1 MLTEIPS
8 NLEIKEAVFN
18 LNKYGVSGLD
28 SCGAF
33 FFQYFWDIIHRDV
46 IMIVKK
52 LFISSWIM
60 PNYNSNTLILLPKV
74 PNVDFIELF
83 RSIALANLKFKIISK
98 VLAGRLSPI
107 FPSIISKEQKGF
119 VQGICVKDCIGLT
132 SEAVN
137 LMHKKSYELERC
149 IKNFIWSGD
158 LNKSKLAI
166 MAWSK
171 VCKKFDQGGLG
182 LRSISTLNEAF
193 NMKMAWDLLSSS
205 KNWAILLKARVLRD
219 DRPIK

>member
-1 MLTEIPS
+1 
-8 NLEIKEAVFN
+8 
-18 LNKYGVSGLD
+18 
-28 SCGAF
+28 
-33 FFQYFWDIIHRDV
+33 
-46 IMIVKK
+46 
-52 LFISSWIM
+52 M

-137 LMHKKSYELERC
+137 LMHKKSYGGNLVMKVN
-149 IKNFIWSGD
+149 IKKTFDFIIWIF
-158 LNKSKLAI
+158 L
-166 MAWSK
+166 M
-171 VCKKFDQGGLG
+171 
-182 LRSISTLNEAF
+182 
-193 NMKMAWDLLSSS
+193 
-205 KNWAILLKARVLRD
+205 
-219 DRPIK
+219 